1 MISIRDAMTTAIAL
15 PPDRVAAAPPPHP
28 LAALLARY
36 AAVFEVSWGS
46 RHELAGPK
54 RLADERAFLPAALA
68 LQDSPPHPAPRR
80 LALALCVL
88 FTLALAWAWLGH
100 VDVVAVAQGRIVVS
114 ERTKTLQPL
123 EAAVVRAIHVRDGQR
138 VAAGQVLV
146 ELDAT
151 AASADRT
158 NVAEQLATAQGEA
171 VRARLLLQAL
181 DDGRTPRTAPDAAA
195 PTHTHT
201 QTQALVASEWAD
213 IGARLARLDAEVAKR
228 QAEGDT
234 LRAALA
240 KLQHTL
246 PLARQ
251 READIRGLAEQ
262 GFMAGHLGQDR
273 QRERIEL
280 ERDLAT
286 QQARIR
292 EAQAALAESRQ
303 AKAAF
308 VAETRRSLNDR
319 LAQAT
324 LKLVQLQGEG
334 AKAQQRERLM
344 QLAAPVAGTVQQLA
358 IHTAGGVVTPAQ
370 PLLVIV
376 PDDAPVTAEVVLDN
390 KDVGF
395 VHAGQAAEVKLETFT
410 YTRYGTVPATVKSV
424 SADAV
429 VDDKRG
435 AVFAIT
441 LALGQDRLDVDGK
454 AIKLAPGMNLTA
466 EIKTGERRVIE
477 YLLSPLQR
485 RAGESLKER

>member
-1 MISIRDAMTTAIAL
+1 VLKA
-15 PPDRVAAAPPPHP
+15 
-28 LAALLARY
+28 
-36 AAVFEVSWGS
+36 SWGL

-68 LQDSPPHPAPRR
+68 LQESPPHPAPRR

-201 QTQALVASEWAD
+201 HTHTHTQTQALVASEWAD
-213 IGARLARLDAEVAKR
+213 IGARLARLEAEVAKR

-234 LRAALA
+234 LRAALV

-262 GFMAGHLGQDR
+262 GFMAGHMGQDR

-308 VAETRRSLNDR
+308 MAETRRSLNDR

-441 LALGQDRLDVDGK
+441 LALDRDRLEVDGK

-485 RAGESLKER
+485 RVGESLKER